1 MKEDLNN
8 IINLI
13 ESQIRNGNISK
24 GLDIIAAEF
33 KKINTYKSKKLAEQA
48 EMLISRLGYLR
59 SNIREG
65 VIAQSEINLE
75 HNKIVQS
82 TIGLKQKLKAEFE
95 NSHRSE
101 SKFAKKKLLIWLIP
115 VFVGLSLLG
124 YEYLREKL
132 SERDSERQMHE
143 VKIPD
148 FETICDSCPVYNVS
162 WYDAVKFAEKYSEM
176 QGIEY
181 GRGLPTEEEW
191 EKAARGNHDS
201 NSKDLA
207 KYEVVVTQAL
217 WKAVMGDLPDDSQI
231 VIENENTYLENVT
244 VNINGIII
252 EDPKFLRKEG
262 GFDYYQLLVNGT
274 INGEEEVPFRIHS
287 RISIEDGIVPQK
299 GDNVIVVGK
308 INIIYERGKLYI
320 ETKAFE
326 TTILK

>member
-191 EKAARGNHDS
+191 EVA
-201 NSKDLA
+201 
-207 KYEVVVTQAL
+207 
-217 WKAVMGDLPDDSQI
+217 
-231 VIENENTYLENVT
+231 
-244 VNINGIII
+244 
-252 EDPKFLRKEG
+252 
-262 GFDYYQLLVNGT
+262 GT
-274 INGEEEVPFRIHS
+274 IEVYGS
-287 RISIEDGIVPQK
+287 YIVEK
-299 GDNVIVVGK
+299 
-308 INIIYERGKLYI
+308 
-320 ETKAFE
+320 KARSWRPR
-326 TTILK
+326 